1 MDKILKNVLQPILK
15 DDKIFMSER
24 FKKVKLDVGLSINA
38 PNTEIWTENEND
50 LLVIGFEPSSLC
62 HDSFINN
69 NRKMAHKYPEYVF
82 VNPNKIFDSFYPLK
96 CALSNG
102 EPRYQT
108 FYNTGNDLGCS
119 SLYEPV
125 YFPVIEVEEVSV
137 ITLENFF
144 DLFPWNQIPY
154 IDQLK
159 IDTQG
164 SDYEVLLGAGN
175 YLDKIVY
182 LTLENS
188 THNQYKKEDD
198 YYKFDSYLK
207 KYNFTKISEEG
218 INSTYLNNN
227 HIDKIE
233 KINFFIEN
241 K

>member
-1 MDKILKNVLQPILK
+1 MNNIVKQVLNPLLKNN
-15 DDKIFMSER
+15 KIFIPER

-38 PNTEIWTENEND
+38 PNTEIWTENENN

-69 NRKMAHKYPEYVF
+69 NREMANKYPEYVF
-82 VNPNKIFDSFYPLK
+82 IKPDKIFDSFFPLK

-102 EPRYQT
+102 QPRYQT

-125 YFPVIEVEEVSV
+125 YFPIKQIEEVPV

-144 DLFPWNQIPY
+144 DLFPWDQISY

-164 SDYEVLLGAGN
+164 SDYEVLLGAKN
-175 YLDKIVY
+175 YINNIIY
-182 LTLENS
+182 ITLENS
-188 THNQYKKEDD
+188 THGQYKKEEDYNKFDD
-198 YYKFDSYLK
+198 YLK
-207 KYNFTKISEEG
+207 QFNFVKIKEEG
-218 INSTYLNNN
+218 INSTYLNYNYL
-227 HIDKIE
+227 DKSINV
-233 KINFFIEN
+233 NFFIEN